1 MVSSLAIDLSALI
14 LISIVKLLAA
24 SVWSSQFRCWAS
36 QQLDAKFTIQNANL
50 LSFFILFQIGCSHP
64 FGSFQ

>member
-1 MVSSLAIDLSALI
+1 M

-24 SVWSSQFRCWAS
+24 SVLSSQVRFSAS
-36 QQLDAKFTIQNANL
+36 QQLDAKFTVQNANL